1 MENIIRW
8 ILMPFAILHVKWIQY
23 RYKQITENNIHFN
36 HTNQVLSKLSLL
48 QSKIYYYKSEFHAWG
63 FYHPSCV
70 WTYKDEIF
78 HNWLFPLRDFE
89 EIEVVVW
96 NKHETRIFKRP
107 KGVVGRNVRNCHP
120 PRSVDKVEKIIEE
133 MKNGSRDKARFW
145 IDLDIKGVEGK
156 QKVMIEY
163 YALRD
168 AEGKY
173 LGVLEASQNITEIQQ
188 LKNQKRLLD

>member
-78 HNWLFPLRDFE
+78 HNWLFPLIDFE
-89 EIEVVVW
+89 EIEIVVW
-96 NKHETRIFKRP
+96 NNPEAVTYYHNKIYQLTGGADIDYEKEIIDQFKEWEEERI
-107 KGVVGRNVRNCHP
+107 
-120 PRSVDKVEKIIEE
+120 
-133 MKNGSRDKARFW
+133 KN
-145 IDLDIKGVEGK
+145 
-156 QKVMIEY
+156 
-163 YALRD
+163 
-168 AEGKY
+168 
-173 LGVLEASQNITEIQQ
+173 
-188 LKNQKRLLD
+188 LKEDNNLYD